1 MPRRPRLFVPGGFYH
16 VTARGNHQQP
26 LFRDL
31 VDYRALEQIVAMALE
46 PAHAR
51 VHAYCWMTNHIHLL
65 VEISDLPLGVLM
77 QRIGTRFARAVQK
90 RVPTTGHLF
99 ENRYHALLV
108 DVDEYFLVLLRYI
121 HLNPV
126 QAGMVARPDQY
137 RWSSHDIYCGRR
149 QASWVTTAF
158 GLALFASRTTE
169 ARTRYERYLQEP
181 ATREEPPANREEP
194 RILSSKP
201 ANATSPRHDPPAPR
215 TSLASLASD
224 ICAQH
229 GVTLVDLVSTRRCSD
244 LNRARE
250 DLAARALSEGTA
262 SQREIAEFLHRSL
275 AAVSR
280 AATRGQS
287 GGRPALRLEP
297 HEATSTQLR
306 KT

>member
-1 MPRRPRLFVPGGFYH
+1 

-31 VDYRALEQIVAMALE
+31 ADYRALERIVAMALK
-46 PAHAR
+46 PARAQ

-65 VEISDLPLGVLM
+65 VEVSDLPLGALM

-99 ENRYHALLV
+99 ENRYHARLV

-126 QAGMVARPDQY
+126 RAGMVARADQY
-137 RWSSHDIYCGRR
+137 RWSSHDVYCGRR

-158 GLALFASRTTE
+158 GLALFASQQAE
-169 ARTRYERYLQEP
+169 ARTGYERYLQEP
-181 ATREEPPANREEP
+181 GTCGELPGNREEP
-194 RILSSKP
+194 RVPGSEA
-201 ANATSPRHDPPAPR
+201 ANATSPRQVPLAPR

-224 ICAQH
+224 VCVHH
-229 GVTLVDLVSTRRCSD
+229 GISLADLVSRQRRSD

-250 DLAARALSEGTA
+250 DLAARALSEGAA

-287 GGRPALRLEP
+287 AEQPQLRPEP
-297 HEATSTQLR
+297 DETHSAQLR